1 MNEFPFD
8 LLRINQ
14 LPRIFCCIS
23 FCSMHM
29 VIIHLLPLAIQIAL
43 GLSKEHLLCFSFFF
57 SNKVKKHEQIAS
69 NHLPRDILQQE
80 CSSGSLELVL
90 RWNVIENTP
99 CVLYNVT
106 LHANKMKKK
115 LFCFTM
121 NQSNCVIVNVLFYLV
136 WLWKKPLRLKHD
148 KHELYAQQIIL
159 HPLHRLHLH
168 NVHKENKNPL
178 QKLSLRSLSLII
190 PPTK

>member
-136 WLWKKPLRLKHD
+136 WLWKKPLSMINMNYMLNK
-148 KHELYAQQIIL
+148 LYYTLCTGFIYTTCIKRIKIRYRNC
-159 HPLHRLHLH
+159 HY
-168 NVHKENKNPL
+168 VHY
-178 QKLSLRSLSLII
+178 R
-190 PPTK
+190 